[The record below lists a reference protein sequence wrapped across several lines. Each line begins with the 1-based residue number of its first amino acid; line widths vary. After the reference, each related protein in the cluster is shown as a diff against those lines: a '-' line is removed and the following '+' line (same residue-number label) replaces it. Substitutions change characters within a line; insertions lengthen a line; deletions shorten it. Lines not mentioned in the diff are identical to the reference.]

1 MPREQVEEYIEA
13 IFDIA
18 GEDGHAKTNEVA
30 KRLDNAPASVTEVF
44 QNMDQKGLVRY
55 KPYKGVALTEK
66 GLSVAKKIKRKHRL
80 IEVLLT
86 DLLHINCEKVHDEAC
101 KMEHTISDEVG
112 DAICRQLDA
121 PARCPSG
128 KPIFPCDKKVKTC
141 DECQRSSVKDG
152 SAEQRK
158 IVPITDLKPHQ
169 KGTIAFLR
177 GSSKVIQRLS
187 DLGLTLGTEVK
198 LIRKTPMDGPIEL
211 SVRRTALAV
220 GHDIADNIFVQAGSE
235 S

>member
-1 MPREQVEEYIEA
+1 MPKEQVEEYIEA

-18 GEDGHAKTNEVA
+18 GEDGHAKTKEVA

-44 QNMDQKGLVRY
+44 QNMDQKGL
-55 KPYKGVALTEK
+55 
-66 GLSVAKKIKRKHRL
+66 
-80 IEVLLT
+80 
-86 DLLHINCEKVHDEAC
+86 
-101 KMEHTISDEVG
+101 
-112 DAICRQLDA
+112 
-121 PARCPSG
+121 
-128 KPIFPCDKKVKTC
+128 
-141 DECQRSSVKDG
+141 
-152 SAEQRK
+152 
-158 IVPITDLKPHQ
+158 Q

-187 DLGLTLGTEVK
+187 DLGLTLGTEVR